1 MAKGEEE
8 ALVQCG
14 REIGASEIDGIK
26 DVCARFPALVTA
38 GFGALA
44 AAPSIPNHTCRYRS
58 PEEEMAAREEALT
71 EQTRMMRFARRS
83 SAGTSSGT
91 AIRLPLTARR
101 SWFAANC

>member
-1 MAKGEEE
+1 MRDRAGSETIREKRKAKRAAKIALRE
-8 ALVQCG
+8 A
-14 REIGASEIDGIK
+14 RKA
-26 DVCARFPALVTA
+26 A
-38 GFGALA
+38 GLGALA

-71 EQTRMMRFARRS
+71 EQTRVMRFARRS